1 MTLSGHEDMPS
12 LESDIGAPV
21 VRSSAKRLS
30 DSEASK
36 THRWPFRL
44 SLSPPRKS
52 RMRMIGRPQDG
63 YFSPMRTALRPRAVS
78 PFDDVGSGDLQ
89 CGGDG
94 LHGESPGLGE
104 RDSKVC
110 FFAREGPELL

>member
-1 MTLSGHEDMPS
+1 MTLFGHEDMPS
-12 LESDIGAPV
+12 LENDIGAPV

-52 RMRMIGRPQDG
+52 RMRMIGRHQDG

-89 CGGDG
+89 CGGDD
-94 LHGESPGLGE
+94 HGDLPDLTSAAARSVFLA
-104 RDSKVC
+104 RARSK
-110 FFAREGPELL
+110 AS